1 MGMRFLA
8 ESVGRAGGDINIK
21 VPGSICFLMSMEMT
35 TSSGKSAGPAGQ
47 LKRFP
52 QPQTEDMTCVSAC
65 HTSGGEWLVLNVG
78 GVRHETTVDTLKTL
92 PNSRLGR
99 LAAAIESGEAG
110 LERDF
115 KFDRNPLL
123 FYDIIALTELG
134 ASPIAWLVVFIFSSS
149 TNTSVRQSMP
159 STLATSSILN
169 MKQVGKLHITHKVCY
184 EMVQL
189 ELDFWQI
196 EEDLLKPCC
205 QRYYRQE
212 AGSNEVIDAFE
223 KHFDKEQEE
232 ETTVDLSG
240 WGKRKRHLRIYMER
254 LGSSR
259 GSKIYGALYFFFV
272 LLSIVCLFLETIPEV
287 TPRITADSLGAC
299 RNFVEQKEFFITLLV
314 LDGFCFVFFAVEL
327 FLRLLVSKEKGRFF
341 KSLMNVLDLIILIQP
356 VINIIFET
364 IDLSCDPTI
373 RQAQEY
379 ISGFRTL
386 RAFRL
391 VYLVKNY
398 KAMTVLIYTLKTS
411 LQELTMIFILLSI
424 ACVLFSTLVLF
435 TERNNVVGENSQFKS
450 SPMALWRAIITMT
463 TVGYGDV
470 TPSTPFRYVV
480 GAVCAMC
487 GMLLFALTLPILS
500 NNFSFLYGQSKSIHL
515 SPRTVKEKG
524 EERQT
529 VAADEQR

>member
-1 MGMRFLA
+1 
-8 ESVGRAGGDINIK
+8 
-21 VPGSICFLMSMEMT
+21 MSMEMT
-35 TSSGKSAGPAGQ
+35 TSAGKSAGSAVP
-47 LKRFP
+47 LKQSS
-52 QPQTEDMTCVSAC
+52 QPQTEDMTCVWAC

-99 LAAAIESGEAG
+99 LAEAIESGEAG
-110 LERDF
+110 LEKDF
-115 KFDRNPLL
+115 KFDRNPLI
-123 FYDIIALTELG
+123 FYDIIALYRT
-134 ASPIAWLVVFIFSSS
+134 
-149 TNTSVRQSMP
+149 
-159 STLATSSILN
+159 
-169 MKQVGKLHITHKVCY
+169 GKLHITHKVCY

-189 ELDFWQI
+189 ELDFCQI
-196 EEDLLKPCC
+196 EEDLMKPCC

-212 AGSNEVIDAFE
+212 AGSNEIIDAFE

-272 LLSIVCLFLETIPEV
+272 LVSIVCLFLETLPEV

-341 KSLMNVLDLIILIQP
+341 KSLMNILDLIILIQP
-356 VINIIFET
+356 VINIIFEA

-450 SPMALWRAIITMT
+450 SPMALWWAIITMT

-470 TPSTPFRYVV
+470 TPSTPFGYVV
-480 GAVCAMC
+480 GAICAMC

-500 NNFSFLYGQSKSIHL
+500 NNFSFLYGQFKSKHL